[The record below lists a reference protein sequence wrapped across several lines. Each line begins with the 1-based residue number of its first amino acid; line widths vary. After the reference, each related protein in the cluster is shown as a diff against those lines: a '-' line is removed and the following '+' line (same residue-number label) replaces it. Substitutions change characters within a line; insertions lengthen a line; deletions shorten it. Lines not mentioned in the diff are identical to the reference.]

1 MAKSTFLSGSTSAT
15 WGTRLLHAMAED
27 PPIVGF
33 VWAATQLDQIALAPE
48 IPAPRSLGEGKNRE
62 SVLPHL

>member
-1 MAKSTFLSGSTSAT
+1 
-15 WGTRLLHAMAED
+15 MAED

-33 VWAATQLDQIALAPE
+33 VWAETQLDQIALAPE
-48 IPAPRSLGEGKNRE
+48 IPAPRSLAEGKNRE